1 MLAGSFSDTGVTLIK
16 SSLDYFAKL
25 GALTSLSGQAFA
37 ALKTMNP
44 WTALA
49 AGAALVA
56 LSSQLKRLSSSVGSG
71 TSASVSSGSLP
82 SVDRNKQEQQQKPAT
97 DIKVV
102 IVDSGGGRSGN
113 LNDVDRV
120 LGRADIDRALREQ
133 LYEMTRT
140 GSSALTN

>member
-1 MLAGSFSDTGVTLIK
+1 
-16 SSLDYFAKL
+16 
-25 GALTSLSGQAFA
+25 
-37 ALKTMNP
+37 MNP

-140 GSSALTN
+140 GSSALTNVSN